1 LRRLLLAW
9 AAMVAATSPAL
20 AQATAAAADRPPMAP
35 SREASVLYRM
45 TRAGTAPIEV
55 RVTARAGGSPM
66 RIDMPDGAYM
76 LLDQSAHSAAMVV
89 PGEQMVMALP
99 FQDGPQAQF
108 QLNERM
114 RFIRRGVDTVATV
127 RCTAW
132 DVLLD
137 KARGAV
143 CVSGDGVLLRSS
155 AMDAAGRRSLIE
167 AVSVSFAPAP
177 EGDFT
182 PPADFDRMEAAPNGP
197 APPATTPQ

>member
-1 LRRLLLAW
+1 
-9 AAMVAATSPAL
+9 MVAAAAPAL
-20 AQATAAAADRPPMAP
+20 AQVTATAADRPPMAP
-35 SREASVLYRM
+35 AREASVLYRM
-45 TRAGTAPIEV
+45 TKAGTASIEV

-76 LLDQSAHSAAMVV
+76 LVDQSAHSAAMVV
-89 PGEQMVMALP
+89 PVEQMVMGLP

-132 DVLLD
+132 DVTLD

-143 CVSGDGVLLRSS
+143 CISDDGVLLRSS
-155 AMDAAGRRSLIE
+155 ALDAAGGRRSLIE
-167 AVSVSFAPAP
+167 AVSVSFTPAP
-177 EGDFT
+177 ESDFT
-182 PPADFDRMEAAPNGP
+182 PPADFDRMEATPNGP
-197 APPATTPQ
+197 APPTASPPTTPR